1 MSDAIFSKIVE
12 LQGGNFGNVLDAGTG
27 RASLEW
33 LCTIN
38 SNSWSAVT
46 FEEGRRQILAR
57 DFQQKIRPCD
67 RLLRLNWCDSDQV
80 DRILANTQFE
90 VVLADYFFGS
100 VDRYVPHSL
109 NRCMAQLCARLAPG
123 GHLFVVGQEPDHSS
137 DSLFTQLERLRD
149 ATQILCQRRPHR
161 EVPAAEVIEGLESFG
176 LQMLRH
182 HRFEN
187 HYGIEYFQRELG
199 VLRQLVNQKIESLR
213 LRGALS
219 EEITALQEKA
229 ESKLANG
236 ASLAHSH
243 DYLLMLQDVEPLTAG
258 YVPNIAPT

>member
-12 LQGGNFGNVLDAGTG
+12 LQGSRFGQVLDAGTG

-33 LCTIN
+33 LCTIH
-38 SNSWSAVT
+38 SSSWTAVT

-57 DFQQKIRPCD
+57 DFKPRIRPCD
-67 RLLRLNWCDSDQV
+67 RLIRLDWCDF
-80 DRILANTQFE
+80 DRVEATLGSAQFE

-109 NRCMAQLCARLAPG
+109 NRCMQQLCARLAPA
-123 GHLFVVGQEPDHSS
+123 GHLFVVGQEPDYAG

-176 LQMLRH
+176 LQLLHH

-199 VLRQLVNQKIESLR
+199 VLRQLINQKIESLR

-229 ESKLANG
+229 ESMLANG
-236 ASLAHSH
+236 ASLVHSH
-243 DYLLMLQDVEPLTAG
+243 DYLLMLRDPDVRE
-258 YVPNIAPT
+258 